1 MTRIKKTHQSTR
13 MDHQTKKKTNS
24 MLRPKH
30 CTTETSKTRKM
41 SPTVSW
47 QTTRNMALASRIP
60 NHRTKIANKQ
70 NRSYQEMALNLV
82 PDQLLAEKL
91 LEVNLVAKTLEL
103 DSMIL
108 TTKAMSSQRRNSKRH
123 IRLKKDKKIL

>member
-1 MTRIKKTHQSTR
+1 
-13 MDHQTKKKTNS
+13 
-24 MLRPKH
+24 
-30 CTTETSKTRKM
+30 
-41 SPTVSW
+41 
-47 QTTRNMALASRIP
+47 MALASRIP

-108 TTKAMSSQRRNSKRH
+108 TTKAMSSQRRNSLRH